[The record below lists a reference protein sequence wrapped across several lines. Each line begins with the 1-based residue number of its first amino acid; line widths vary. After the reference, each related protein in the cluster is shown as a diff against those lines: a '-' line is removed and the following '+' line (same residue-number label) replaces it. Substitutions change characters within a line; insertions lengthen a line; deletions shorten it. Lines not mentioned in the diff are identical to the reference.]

1 MSARKPKNPGVTSPN
16 PLIRLDILSNQS
28 VNESNVSEGDVAM
41 SPVVESP
48 VASPLEAFADALT
61 PKVAVSYLRVSTRD
75 QARRGGGDDE
85 GFSIPAQR
93 EANRRKA
100 ASMGAMIIKEFV
112 DRGASAR
119 SANRPELQRML
130 GYLEDHDVD
139 FVIVHKI
146 DRLARNRADDV
157 EIMKSLDA
165 SSVRLVSTTESID
178 QTPSGILLHGIMSS
192 IAEFYS
198 RNLAAEVAKGM
209 SQKVRSGGTVGRVPL
224 GYRNHRTVDAEGREI
239 RTVIVDA
246 ERAPLVREAFTLYA
260 SGDWTVVSLAD
271 HLAER
276 GLTTAPSP
284 RLSSK
289 PITEG
294 HLSKIL
300 INPYYKGLTKYQGV
314 HYPGGHEALID
325 EVSWQRVQ
333 DVLATHLNGERTRKH
348 PHFLKSTVYCGQ
360 CGERLMVQNSRS
372 KTGDIY
378 PYFYCTGRHAKR
390 TACTQRSVL
399 IYEVEKKIEEHYRRI
414 QLDPTLRAGIEEL
427 VRDEFR
433 IAQSRMAGIR
443 ADLKREKEKFERQRE
458 KLMEAHYA
466 GAIPVDL
473 LGRKQERISRSLRE
487 IETRMSATVTEFE
500 TIEGNLGLALDLAGD
515 CGAAYEQ
522 APDHIKRMF
531 NQAFFEKIFV
541 IQIDESLADVR
552 VESQLREPFDVLL
565 GEVLRAASLSSNQGR
580 RTTKPADTTAN
591 GLPSTNSGT
600 PLQVRGLSNALM
612 VGEGGL
618 EPPHP
623 FEYRNLNPA
632 RLPIPPLA
640 RNDRV
645 KLAAHPSQ

>member
-1 MSARKPKNPGVTSPN
+1 MSARKPRKSGIPSPN
-16 PLIRLDILSNQS
+16 PLIRLDISDNQS

-41 SPVVESP
+41 SPAVESP
-48 VASPLEAFADALT
+48 AANPVEAFASALT

-130 GYLEDHDVD
+130 EYLEDHDVD
-139 FVIVHKI
+139 YVIVHKI

-157 EIMKSLDA
+157 EIMKSLE
-165 SSVRLVSTTESID
+165 SSDVRLVSTTESID

-209 SQKVRSGGTVGRVPL
+209 SQKVRSGGTVGRAPL
-224 GYRNHRTVDAEGREI
+224 GYRNHRTVDPEGREM
-239 RTVIVDA
+239 RTVIVDP

-260 SGDWTVVSLAD
+260 SGDWTVASLTD
-271 HLAER
+271 HLAGR

-284 RLSSK
+284 RLPSK

-294 HLSKIL
+294 HLHKIL

-314 HYPGGHEALID
+314 HYPGRHEALVD
-325 EVSWQRVQ
+325 EITWQRVQ

-360 CGERLMVQNSRS
+360 CGERLMVQNSKS
-372 KTGDIY
+372 KTGLVY

-390 TACTQRSVL
+390 TKCTQRSVL
-399 IYEVEKKIEEHYRRI
+399 IYEVEKKIEDHYRRI
-414 QLDPTLRAGIEEL
+414 QLEPTLRAGIETL
-427 VRDEFR
+427 VREEF
-433 IAQSRMAGIR
+433 QVTQTRMAAVR
-443 ADLKREKEKFERQRE
+443 ADLKREKDKFERQRE

-473 LGRKQERISRSLRE
+473 LGREQERISRSLRE
-487 IETRMSATVTEFE
+487 IETRMAATSTEFE
-500 TIEGNLGLALDLAGD
+500 TIERNLGRALDLAGD

-552 VESQLREPFDVLL
+552 VDAQLREPFDVLL
-565 GEVLRAASLSSNQGR
+565 GPELRAASR
-580 RTTKPADTTAN
+580 MVTPVPRTKKPAGTSAN
-591 GLPSTNSGT
+591 GLSSSTSRT
-600 PLQVRGLSNALM
+600 PLQVQGLSNALM
-612 VGEGGL
+612 VGAEGL
-618 EPPHP
+618 EPPTC
-623 FEYRNLNPA
+623 
-632 RLPIPPLA
+632 
-640 RNDRV
+640 
-645 KLAAHPSQ
+645 

>member
-1 MSARKPKNPGVTSPN
+1 
-16 PLIRLDILSNQS
+16 
-28 VNESNVSEGDVAM
+28 M
-41 SPVVESP
+41 SPAVESP
-48 VASPLEAFADALT
+48 VTNPMDAFTSALT

-130 GYLEDHDVD
+130 EYLEDHDVD
-139 FVIVHKI
+139 FVIVHKV

-157 EIMKSLDA
+157 EIMKALEA
-165 SSVRLVSTTESID
+165 SHVRLVSTTESID

-209 SQKVRSGGTVGRVPL
+209 SQKVRAGGTVGRVPL
-224 GYRNHRTVDAEGREI
+224 GYRNHRTVDSEGREI
-239 RTVIVDA
+239 RTVIIDA
-246 ERAPLVREAFTLYA
+246 DRAPLVREAFALYA

-271 HLAER
+271 HLAGR
-276 GLTTAPSP
+276 GLTTTPSP
-284 RLSSK
+284 RLPSK

-294 HLSKIL
+294 HLHKIL
-300 INPYYKGLTKYQGV
+300 NNPYYKGLTKYQGV
-314 HYPGGHEALID
+314 HYPGRHEPLVD
-325 EVSWQRVQ
+325 EVTWQRVQ

-372 KTGDIY
+372 KTGLVY

-390 TACTQRSVL
+390 TVCTQRSVL

-414 QLDPTLRAGIEEL
+414 QLDPSLRAGIEEL

-433 IAQSRMAGIR
+433 TAQSRMEGVR
-443 ADLKREKEKFERQRE
+443 ADLKREKDKLERQRE

-466 GAIPVDL
+466 GAIPVEL
-473 LGRKQERISRSLRE
+473 LGREQERISRSLRDV
-487 IETRMSATVTEFE
+487 ETRLSATLSEFE
-500 TIEGNLGLALDLAGD
+500 TIEGNLGKALDLAAD
-515 CGAAYEQ
+515 CGAAYQQ

-541 IQIDESLADVR
+541 VQIDETLADVKI
-552 VESQLREPFDVLL
+552 EAQLREPFDVLL
-565 GEVLRAASLSSNQGR
+565 GDDLRQASQRSSSGR
-580 RTTKPADTTAN
+580 KSKKSAGADAN
-591 GLPSTNSGT
+591 GLPSTTTGNL
-600 PLQVRGLSNALM
+600 LQVQGLSNALM
-612 VGEGGL
+612 VEVRGF
-618 EPPHP
+618 EP
-623 FEYRNLNPA
+623 LT
-632 RLPIPPLA
+632 
-640 RNDRV
+640 
-645 KLAAHPSQ
+645 S

>member
-1 MSARKPKNPGVTSPN
+1 
-16 PLIRLDILSNQS
+16 
-28 VNESNVSEGDVAM
+28 M
-41 SPVVESP
+41 SPAVESP
-48 VASPLEAFADALT
+48 VINPMDVFTSALT

-100 ASMGAMIIKEFV
+100 ASMGAMIVKEFV

-130 GYLEDHDVD
+130 EYLEDHDID
-139 FVIVHKI
+139 FVIVHKV

-157 EIMKSLDA
+157 EIMKALEA
-165 SSVRLVSTTESID
+165 SNVRLVSTTESID

-209 SQKVRSGGTVGRVPL
+209 SQKVRAGGTVGRVPL
-224 GYRNHRTVDAEGREI
+224 GYRNHRTVDSEGREM
-239 RTVIVDA
+239 RTVIID
-246 ERAPLVREAFTLYA
+246 EDRAPLVREAFTLYA

-271 HLAER
+271 YLAGR
-276 GLTTAPSP
+276 GLTTVPSP
-284 RLSSK
+284 RLPSK
-289 PITEG
+289 PVTEG
-294 HLSKIL
+294 HLNKIL

-314 HYPGGHEALID
+314 HYPGRHEPLVD
-325 EVSWQRVQ
+325 EVTWQRVQ

-372 KTGDIY
+372 KTGDVY

-390 TACTQRSVL
+390 TVCTQRSVL

-414 QLDPTLRAGIEEL
+414 QLDPSLRAGIEEL
-427 VRDEFR
+427 VREEFR
-433 IAQSRMAGIR
+433 TAQSRMEGVR
-443 ADLKREKEKFERQRE
+443 ADLKREKDKLERQRD

-473 LGRKQERISRSLRE
+473 LGREQERISRSLRDV
-487 IETRMSATVTEFE
+487 ETRLSATVSEFE
-500 TIEGNLGLALDLAGD
+500 TIEGNLGKALDLAAD
-515 CGAAYEQ
+515 CGAAYQQ

-541 IQIDESLADVR
+541 VQIDETLADVKI
-552 VESQLREPFDVLL
+552 EAQLREPFDVLL
-565 GEVLRAASLSSNQGR
+565 GDDLRQASQRSSSSR
-580 RTTKPADTTAN
+580 ELKKPAGADAN
-591 GLPSTNSGT
+591 GLTSTT
-600 PLQVRGLSNALM
+600 PGNLLQVQGLSNALM
-612 VGEGGL
+612 VEVRGF
-618 EPPHP
+618 EP
-623 FEYRNLNPA
+623 LT
-632 RLPIPPLA
+632 
-640 RNDRV
+640 
-645 KLAAHPSQ
+645 S

>member
-1 MSARKPKNPGVTSPN
+1 MSASKPQNSGVVGPN
-16 PLIRLDILSNQS
+16 PLVRLDNSANQS
-28 VNESNVSEGDVAM
+28 VNDSNVNEGDVAM

-48 VASPLEAFADALT
+48 VANPLDAFTSALT

-93 EANRRKA
+93 DANRRKA
-100 ASMGAMIIKEFV
+100 STMGAMIVKEFV

-130 GYLEDHDVD
+130 EYLEDHDVD
-139 FVIVHKI
+139 FVIVHKV

-157 EIMKSLDA
+157 EIMKALEA
-165 SSVRLVSTTESID
+165 SNVRLVSTTESID

-209 SQKVRSGGTVGRVPL
+209 SQKVRAGGTVGRVPL
-224 GYRNHRTVDAEGREI
+224 GYRNHRTVDAEGREM

-246 ERAPLVREAFTLYA
+246 ERAPLVREAFALYA
-260 SGDWTVVSLAD
+260 TGDWTVVSLAE
-271 HLAER
+271 HLAGR
-276 GLTTAPSP
+276 GLTTVPSP
-284 RLSSK
+284 RLPSK
-289 PITEG
+289 PVTEG
-294 HLSKIL
+294 HLNKIL

-314 HYPGGHEALID
+314 HYPGRHEPLVD
-325 EVSWQRVQ
+325 EVTWQRVQ
-333 DVLATHLNGERTRKH
+333 DVLSTHLNGERTRKH
-348 PHFLKSTVYCGQ
+348 PHFLKSTVYCGK

-372 KTGDIY
+372 KTGVVY

-399 IYEVEKKIEEHYRRI
+399 IYEVEKKIEAHYRRI
-414 QLDPTLRAGIEEL
+414 QLDPSLRAGIEDL

-433 IAQSRMAGIR
+433 AAQSRMEGTR
-443 ADLKREKEKFERQRE
+443 ADLKREKEKLERQRE

-473 LGRKQERISRSLRE
+473 LGREQERISRSIRDV
-487 IETRMSATVTEFE
+487 ETHLLATVTEFE
-500 TIEGNLGLALDLAGD
+500 TIEDNLAKALDLARD

-522 APDHIKRMF
+522 APEHIKRMF

-541 IQIDESLADVR
+541 VQIDETLADV
-552 VESQLREPFDVLL
+552 EIDAQLREPFDVLL
-565 GEVLRAASLSSNQGR
+565 GDEIRAASQGPTR
-580 RTTKPADTTAN
+580 ARKSKKPADTDAN
-591 GLPSTNSGT
+591 GLPSTTSRD
-600 PLQVRGLSNALM
+600 PHQVWGLSNALIDLDPVCGTTRM
-612 VGEGGL
+612 TNW
-618 EPPHP
+618 P
-623 FEYRNLNPA
+623 
-632 RLPIPPLA
+632 
-640 RNDRV
+640 
-645 KLAAHPSQ
+645 

>member
-1 MSARKPKNPGVTSPN
+1 MSTRKSKNTVSASPN
-16 PLIRLDILSNQS
+16 TLIRLDFLGNQS
-28 VNESNVSEGDVAM
+28 VNESNVNEGDVAM
-41 SPVVESP
+41 SPALESP
-48 VASPLEAFADALT
+48 VANPLEVFTDALT
-61 PKVAVSYLRVSTRD
+61 PKLAVSYLRVSTRD

-100 ASMGAMIIKEFV
+100 ASMGAMIVKEFV

-130 GYLEDHDVD
+130 EYLEDHEVD
-139 FVIVHKI
+139 YVIVHKI

-157 EIMKSLDA
+157 EIMKSLEA

-260 SGDWTVVSLAD
+260 SGDWTVASLAE
-271 HLAER
+271 HLSGR

-284 RLSSK
+284 RLPSK
-289 PITEG
+289 PITDG
-294 HLSKIL
+294 HLHKIL

-314 HYPGGHEALID
+314 HYPGRHEVLVD
-325 EVSWQRVQ
+325 EVTWQRVQ

-372 KTGDIY
+372 KTGDVY

-399 IYEVEKKIEEHYRRI
+399 IYEVEKKIEDHYRRI
-414 QLDPTLRAGIEEL
+414 QLDPTLRTGIEEL
-427 VRDEFR
+427 VRDEFQ
-433 IAQSRMAGIR
+433 IAQTRMEKTR
-443 ADLKREKEKFERQRE
+443 ADLKREKDKFERQRE

-473 LGRKQERISRSLRE
+473 LGREQERISRSLRE
-487 IETRMSATVTEFE
+487 IEARTAATLTEFE
-500 TIEGNLGLALDLAGD
+500 TIEENLARALDLAGD
-515 CGAAYEQ
+515 CGAAYEE

-531 NQAFFEKIFV
+531 NQAFFEKVFV
-541 IQIDESLADVR
+541 VQIDESLAG
-552 VESQLREPFDVLL
+552 VEIDAKLREPFDLLL
-565 GEVLRAASLSSNQGR
+565 GDELRAASHSSTAELG
-580 RTTKPADTTAN
+580 TKKPADKTAN
-591 GLPSTNSGT
+591 GLSSTASRT
-600 PLQVRGLSNALM
+600 PLQVKGLSNALM
-612 VGEGGL
+612 VGAEGL
-618 EPPHP
+618 EPPTC
-623 FEYRNLNPA
+623 
-632 RLPIPPLA
+632 
-640 RNDRV
+640 
-645 KLAAHPSQ
+645 

>member
-1 MSARKPKNPGVTSPN
+1 MSVRKTRYLGAVAPN

-28 VNESNVSEGDVAM
+28 VNECNVSEGDVAM
-41 SPVVESP
+41 SPAVESP
-48 VASPLEAFADALT
+48 VTNPLEAFTSELT

-100 ASMGAMIIKEFV
+100 ASMGAMVIKEFV

-130 GYLEDHDVD
+130 EYLEDHDVD

-157 EIMKSLDA
+157 EIMKSLEA
-165 SSVRLVSTTESID
+165 SDVRLVSTTESID

-239 RTVIVDA
+239 RTVIVDV
-246 ERAPLVREAFTLYA
+246 ERAPLIREAFTLYA

-271 HLAER
+271 YLAGR
-276 GLTTAPSP
+276 GLTTVPSP
-284 RLSSK
+284 RLPSK
-289 PITEG
+289 PVTEG
-294 HLSKIL
+294 HLNKIL

-314 HYPGGHEALID
+314 HYPGRHEALVD
-325 EVSWQRVQ
+325 EVTWQQVQ

-372 KTGDIY
+372 KTGDVY

-390 TACTQRSVL
+390 TVCTQRSVL

-414 QLDPTLRAGIEEL
+414 QLDPALRTGIEEL
-427 VRDEFR
+427 VREEFQ
-433 IAQSRMAGIR
+433 IAQARMEKTR
-443 ADLKREKEKFERQRE
+443 ADLKREKEKMERQRE

-473 LGRKQERISRSLRE
+473 LGREQDRISRSLRE
-487 IETRMSATVTEFE
+487 IETRVAVTLTEFE
-500 TIEGNLGLALDLAGD
+500 TIEGNLERALDLAGD
-515 CGAAYEQ
+515 CGAAYQQ

-541 IQIDESLADVR
+541 VQIDESLAG
-552 VESQLREPFDVLL
+552 VEINAKLKEPFDVLL
-565 GEVLRAASLSSNQGR
+565 GDELRMASHTAAPVRKSKR
-580 RTTKPADTTAN
+580 PAGKNAN
-591 GLPSTNSGT
+591 GPTS
-600 PLQVRGLSNALM
+600 PLQVQGLSNALM
-612 VGEGGL
+612 VGAEGL
-618 EPPHP
+618 EPPTC
-623 FEYRNLNPA
+623 
-632 RLPIPPLA
+632 
-640 RNDRV
+640 
-645 KLAAHPSQ
+645 

>member
-1 MSARKPKNPGVTSPN
+1 MNARKSRNLDAIVPN

-41 SPVVESP
+41 SPAVESP
-48 VASPLEAFADALT
+48 VANPLEAFTSALT

-130 GYLEDHDVD
+130 EYLEDHDVD
-139 FVIVHKI
+139 YVIVHKI

-157 EIMKSLDA
+157 EIMKSLEA
-165 SSVRLVSTTESID
+165 SDVRLVSTTESID

-209 SQKVRSGGTVGRVPL
+209 SQKVLSGGTVGRVPL

-239 RTVIVDA
+239 RTVIVDV
-246 ERAPLVREAFTLYA
+246 ERAPFIREAFTLYA

-271 HLAER
+271 YLAGR
-276 GLTTAPSP
+276 GLTTVPSP
-284 RLSSK
+284 RLPSK
-289 PITEG
+289 PVTEG
-294 HLSKIL
+294 HLNKIL

-314 HYPGGHEALID
+314 HYPGRHEALVD
-325 EVSWQRVQ
+325 EVTWQRVQ

-372 KTGDIY
+372 KTGDVY

-390 TACTQRSVL
+390 TTCTQRSVL

-414 QLDPTLRAGIEEL
+414 QLDSTLRTGIEEL
-427 VRDEFR
+427 VREEFQ
-433 IAQSRMAGIR
+433 IAQARMDKTR
-443 ADLKREKEKFERQRE
+443 ADLKREKEKMERQRE

-466 GAIPVDL
+466 GAIPIDL
-473 LGRKQERISRSLRE
+473 LGREQDRISRSLRE
-487 IETRMSATVTEFE
+487 IDARVAATLTEFE
-500 TIEGNLGLALDLAGD
+500 TIEGNLERALDLAGD

-541 IQIDESLADVR
+541 VQIDESLAG
-552 VESQLREPFDVLL
+552 VEINAKLKEPFDVLL
-565 GEVLRAASLSSNQGR
+565 GNELRMASQTAAPVRKSKR
-580 RTTKPADTTAN
+580 PAGKNAY
-591 GLPSTNSGT
+591 GSAS
-600 PLQVRGLSNALM
+600 PLQVQGLSNTLM
-612 VGEGGL
+612 VGAEGL
-618 EPPHP
+618 EPPTC
-623 FEYRNLNPA
+623 
-632 RLPIPPLA
+632 
-640 RNDRV
+640 
-645 KLAAHPSQ
+645 

>member
-1 MSARKPKNPGVTSPN
+1 MSAREPMNLGTDGSN
-16 PLIRLDILSNQS
+16 PLIGLDILSKQS
-28 VNESNVSEGDVAM
+28 VNENTVNEGEITM

-100 ASMGAMIIKEFV
+100 ASMGAIIIKEFV

-130 GYLEDHDVD
+130 EYLEGHDVD
-139 FVIVHKI
+139 YVIVHKI

-224 GYRNHRTVDAEGREI
+224 GYRNHRTVDDEGREV
-239 RTVIVDA
+239 RTVIVDT
-246 ERAPLVREAFTLYA
+246 ERAPLVREAFALYA
-260 SGDWTVVSLAD
+260 SGEWTVVSLAD
-271 HLAER
+271 HLAGR
-276 GLTTAPSP
+276 GLTTVPSP

-289 PITEG
+289 SITEG
-294 HLSKIL
+294 HLNKIL

-314 HYPGGHEALID
+314 HYPGRHEALVD
-325 EVSWQRVQ
+325 EVTWQRVQ

-372 KTGDIY
+372 KTGDVY

-390 TACTQRSVL
+390 TICTQRSVL
-399 IYEVEKKIEEHYRRI
+399 IYEVEKKIEEHFRRV
-414 QLDPTLRAGIEEL
+414 QLDPTLRVGIEEL
-427 VRDEFR
+427 VREEFR
-433 IAQSRMAGIR
+433 IAQSRVETIR
-443 ADLKREKEKFERQRE
+443 ADLKREKEKLERQRE

-473 LGRKQERISRSLRE
+473 LAREQERISRSLRE
-487 IETRMSATVTEFE
+487 IETRMSVTITEYE
-500 TIEGNLGLALDLAGD
+500 TIEGNLGRALDLAGD

-565 GEVLRAASLSSNQGR
+565 GEELRAASLSSNLGR
-580 RTTKPADTTAN
+580 KTKRPAGKNVNGPESTA
-591 GLPSTNSGT
+591 SKT
-600 PLQVRGLSNALM
+600 PLQVQGLSNALM
-612 VGEGGL
+612 VGAEGL
-618 EPPHP
+618 EPPTC
-623 FEYRNLNPA
+623 
-632 RLPIPPLA
+632 
-640 RNDRV
+640 
-645 KLAAHPSQ
+645 

>member
-1 MSARKPKNPGVTSPN
+1 MSARKTRNLGAVASN
-16 PLIRLDILSNQS
+16 PLIRLDILRNQS

-41 SPVVESP
+41 SPSVESP
-48 VASPLEAFADALT
+48 VANPLEAFTSALT
-61 PKVAVSYLRVSTRD
+61 PKAAVSYLRVSTRD

-130 GYLEDHDVD
+130 EYLEDHDVD
-139 FVIVHKI
+139 YVIVHKI

-157 EIMKSLDA
+157 EIMKSLEA
-165 SSVRLVSTTESID
+165 SDVQLVSTTESID

-224 GYRNHRTVDAEGREI
+224 GYRNHRTVDSEGREI
-239 RTVIVDA
+239 RTVIVDV
-246 ERAPLVREAFTLYA
+246 ERAPLIREAFTLYA

-271 HLAER
+271 YLAGR
-276 GLTTAPSP
+276 GLATVPSP
-284 RLSSK
+284 RLPSK
-289 PITEG
+289 PVTEG
-294 HLSKIL
+294 HLNKIL

-314 HYPGGHEALID
+314 HYPGRHEALVD
-325 EVSWQRVQ
+325 EVTWQRVQ

-372 KTGDIY
+372 KTGDVY

-390 TACTQRSVL
+390 TVCTQRSVL
-399 IYEVEKKIEEHYRRI
+399 IYEVERKIEEHYRRI
-414 QLDPTLRAGIEEL
+414 QLEPTLRTGIEEL
-427 VRDEFR
+427 VREEFQ
-433 IAQSRMAGIR
+433 IVQARMEKTR
-443 ADLKREKEKFERQRE
+443 ADLKREKEKMERQRE

-473 LGRKQERISRSLRE
+473 LGREQDRISRSLRE
-487 IETRMSATVTEFE
+487 IETRVAVTLTEFE
-500 TIEGNLGLALDLAGD
+500 TIEGNLERALDLAGD

-541 IQIDESLADVR
+541 VQIDESLAG
-552 VESQLREPFDVLL
+552 VEINAKLKEPFDVLL
-565 GEVLRAASLSSNQGR
+565 GDELRMASQTAAPVRKSR
-580 RTTKPADTTAN
+580 RPAGKNAN
-591 GLPSTNSGT
+591 GPTS
-600 PLQVRGLSNALM
+600 PLQVQGLSNALM
-612 VGEGGL
+612 VEVRGF
-618 EPPHP
+618 EP
-623 FEYRNLNPA
+623 LT
-632 RLPIPPLA
+632 
-640 RNDRV
+640 
-645 KLAAHPSQ
+645 S

>member
-1 MSARKPKNPGVTSPN
+1 MSARKSKNTVSASTN
-16 PLIRLDILSNQS
+16 PLSRLDILSNQS
-28 VNESNVSEGDVAM
+28 VNESNVSKGDVAM
-41 SPVVESP
+41 SPALESP
-48 VASPLEAFADALT
+48 VANPLDAFTDALT

-100 ASMGAMIIKEFV
+100 ASMGAMIVKEFV

-130 GYLEDHDVD
+130 EYLEDHDVD
-139 FVIVHKI
+139 YVIVHKI

-157 EIMKSLDA
+157 EIMKSLEA

-246 ERAPLVREAFTLYA
+246 ERAPLIREAFTLYA
-260 SGDWTVVSLAD
+260 SGDWTVVSLAE
-271 HLAER
+271 HLAGR
-276 GLTTAPSP
+276 GLTTVPSP
-284 RLSSK
+284 RLPSK
-289 PITEG
+289 PITDG
-294 HLSKIL
+294 HLHKIL
-300 INPYYKGLTKYQGV
+300 INPYYKGLTRYQGV
-314 HYPGGHEALID
+314 HYPGRHEALID
-325 EVSWQRVQ
+325 EVTWQRVQ

-372 KTGDIY
+372 KTGDVY

-399 IYEVEKKIEEHYRRI
+399 IYEVEKKIEDHYRRI

-427 VRDEFR
+427 VREEFQ
-433 IAQSRMAGIR
+433 IAQTRMEMTR

-473 LGRKQERISRSLRE
+473 LGREQERISRSLRE
-487 IETRMSATVTEFE
+487 IETRTSATLTEFE
-500 TIEGNLGLALDLAGD
+500 TIEENLARALDLAGD
-515 CGAAYEQ
+515 CGAAYEE

-531 NQAFFEKIFV
+531 NQAFFEKVFV
-541 IQIDESLADVR
+541 VQIDESLAG
-552 VESQLREPFDVLL
+552 VEIDAKLREPFDLLL
-565 GEVLRAASLSSNQGR
+565 GDELRAASDSSTAELG
-580 RTTKPADTTAN
+580 TKKPADKTAN
-591 GLPSTNSGT
+591 GLSSTTSRT
-600 PLQVRGLSNALM
+600 PLQVKGLSNALM
-612 VGEGGL
+612 VEVMGL
-618 EPPHP
+618 EPTT
-623 FEYRNLNPA
+623 F
-632 RLPIPPLA
+632 
-640 RNDRV
+640 
-645 KLAAHPSQ
+645 